1 MPADCRFLWA
11 ILRDVEKASAW
22 GKIML
27 KSINTKLKSTAG
39 ATLMMALL
47 FFIMCAVVGSIIL
60 AAAASSMGRIEGL
73 KEADQQQYN
82 MYSASNLI
90 ANKLAGNKLFE
101 TSDLAEGTQEN
112 ITIDGEGSLTSTS
125 TYSYFTTAD
134 MKYYW
139 EVPED
144 GDIKSAD
151 TCIAGDGGNAKTSK
165 EIQTVQ
171 TWPQAPVFKQE
182 VLVNPKDLKYYSKNA
197 AQTKIVGTGSGSNTG
212 LWGTKVTDSPYLL
225 KGWDWDTVPANQSWQ
240 PPADTAVADPVLM
253 QLKVDGASDA
263 DTPAVAKITI
273 DNSFNISSQV
283 YIPADKTVREYKA
296 TDGEY
301 YLVNV
306 PSNNGQVGYAQSKKQ
321 EDAGYYIVTYDTYEM
336 KDDGTGKAVRTKV
349 VDKCKVLETVSKV
362 DYDKLERDSNVDI
375 IYHTSIRMVTVT
387 RKLNLKGFGWTDATV
402 TTIDTKSEE

>member
-1 MPADCRFLWA
+1 M
-11 ILRDVEKASAW
+11 I
-22 GKIML
+22 
-27 KSINTKLKSTAG
+27 KSINSKLKSTAG

-60 AAAASSMGRIEGL
+60 AAAASSAGRVEGL
-73 KEADQQQYN
+73 KESDQQQYI

-90 ANKLAGNKLFE
+90 ANKFAGNKLFE
-101 TSDLAEGTQEN
+101 ASDLAEGSQDS

-125 TYSYFTTAD
+125 KYSYFTTAD

-139 EVPED
+139 VATD
-144 GDIKSAD
+144 GDIKSAN
-151 TCIAGDGGNAKTSK
+151 TCHAGDDGNAKTSD
-165 EIQTVQ
+165 EIQSVQ
-171 TWPQAPVFKQE
+171 TWPQAPVFKTE
-182 VLVNPKDLKYYSKNA
+182 SLVLDKDLKYYAKNA
-197 AQTKIVGTGSGSNTG
+197 AQTKIIGTSSGSNTG
-212 LWGTKVTDSPYLL
+212 FWGTKAADSPYLL

-253 QLKVDGASDA
+253 QLKVSDA
-263 DTPAVAKITI
+263 TEKDTPAVVSISI
-273 DNSFNISSQV
+273 NNSFDISSKV
-283 YIPADKTVREYKA
+283 YIPADKTVREYTY

-306 PSNNGQVGYAQSKKQ
+306 PSNNGQVGYVQSKKQ